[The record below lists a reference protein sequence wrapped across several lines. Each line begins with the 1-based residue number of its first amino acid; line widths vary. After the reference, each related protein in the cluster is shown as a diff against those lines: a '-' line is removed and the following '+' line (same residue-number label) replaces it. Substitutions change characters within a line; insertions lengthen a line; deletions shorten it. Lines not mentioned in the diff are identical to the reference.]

1 MQSAPNN
8 LAALSP
14 DMSVALAVLLV
25 LVPLALVIGAIY
37 WLTNRERINAQKDER
52 THRQKSFE
60 AHMRHEEEQ
69 AKQQSEYQ
77 GVVLEKQKLESQL
90 LEVQLEI
97 ARSELA
103 QRRAESGEGGVAN
116 PQLNRLHAEKMKRE
130 AELLD
135 VQLELARRDLALRG
149 DQLDFHDAMMEKSRL
164 EIESLKLRI
173 REQKKDLDGFGA

>member
-1 MQSAPNN
+1 MPQSLSI
-8 LAALSP
+8 LAAQST
-14 DMSVALAVLLV
+14 DMSVALAVLAV
-25 LVPLALVIGAIY
+25 LAPLALVIGAIY
-37 WLTNRERINAQKDER
+37 WFTNREKIAAQKDER

-60 AHMRHEEEQ
+60 AHMRNEEEQ
-69 AKQQSEYQ
+69 AKQQAEYQ
-77 GVVLEKQKLESQL
+77 SVVLEKQKLESQL

-97 ARSELA
+97 AKSELA
-103 QRRAESGEGGVAN
+103 QRKAESGEGGVAN

-130 AELLD
+130 ADLLD